1 MYNSEIKGLLR
12 DATTDELVAEV
23 DSLGDQMSS
32 LATSFLTDVQS
43 QEV

>member
-1 MYNSEIKGLLR
+1 MYNNEVEVLLR

-23 DSLGDQMSS
+23 GSLGDQMSP
-32 LATSFLTDVQS
+32 LVTSFLTDVQS